1 MPISGITDSAKVPFS
16 FTPFGFTPFGFTP
29 FGFTPFGFT
38 PVFSFTPFGFT
49 PVAFGF
55 TPFGFTP
62 APAFG
67 FTPMGFSFS
76 PTPSFSFSFGF
87 YPSTKTYKSVGAETL
102 IRTPNG
108 LVAAQDLEVDQDV
121 LSMDIDTLPTYLEGK
136 PSSYPNWETAN
147 LQGTITT
154 TKVRA
159 MLTRLTEKI
168 VIINGETY
176 SDTHYILINRDG
188 IAKFVLVWDVLDTDM
203 IYSAETSDWVEIYQ
217 LQIVENTSV
226 PVVCINTEP
235 YDVFF
240 TEKALVHDSHP
251 LAYIGNEE
259 LF

>member
-38 PVFSFTPFGFT
+38 PTFSFTPFGFT
-49 PVAFGF
+49 PVTFGF
-55 TPFGFTP
+55 TPVT
-62 APAFG
+62 
-67 FTPMGFSFS
+67 
-76 PTPSFSFSFGF
+76 SFSFTPVSSFSFTPVSFGF
-87 YPSTKTYKSVGAETL
+87 FPNTKTYKSVGTETL

-108 LVAAQDLEVDQDV
+108 LVAAQDLEVGQEI
-121 LSMDIDTLPTYLEGK
+121 LSMNIDTLPTYLEGRV
-136 PSSYPNWETAN
+136 SDYPDWETAN

-154 TKVRA
+154 TTVWA
-159 MLTRLTEKI
+159 MLTRLTNKI

-176 SDTHYILINRDG
+176 SDTHYILVNRDG
-188 IAKFVLVWDVLDTDM
+188 IAKFILVWDVLETDLVF
-203 IYSAETSDWVEIYQ
+203 SAEANDWVEIYQ
-217 LQIVENTSV
+217 LQVIENTSV